1 MGIRKGEVVAVFS
14 SSLSTKAAVRQ
25 IWFLALATSGV
36 LFLVGSA
43 MLLVLRTIF
52 DRVVAKP
59 VRTITETMGQLTISL
74 DKGTEAKLRRL
85 ASERHKGKK
94 GSLSKV
100 IGEAL
105 EKLEAERERERAM
118 KELFALA
125 DKGFPMGKLLY
136 KHRSELYDR
145 K

>member
-1 MGIRKGEVVAVFS
+1 MSV
-14 SSLSTKAAVRQ
+14 
-25 IWFLALATSGV
+25 
-36 LFLVGSA
+36 SA
-43 MLLVLRTIF
+43 
-52 DRVVAKP
+52 K
-59 VRTITETMGQLTISL
+59 TMGQLTISL

-105 EKLEAERERERAM
+105 EKLEAESERERAM